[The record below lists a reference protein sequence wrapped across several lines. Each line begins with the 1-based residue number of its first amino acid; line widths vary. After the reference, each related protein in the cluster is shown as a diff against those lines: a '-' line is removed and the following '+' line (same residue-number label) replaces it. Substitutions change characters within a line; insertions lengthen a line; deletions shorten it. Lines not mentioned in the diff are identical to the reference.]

1 VVKKVN
7 GKDIYSLA
15 DLAEA
20 VKTPVNGFDVIQT
33 VDDPKQ
39 LELDASQVAAEGE
52 ALQKNYGLPALQR
65 LE

>member
-1 VVKKVN
+1 M
-7 GKDIYSLA
+7 
-15 DLAEA
+15 
-20 VKTPVNGFDVIQT
+20 PVNGFDVIQT

>member
-1 VVKKVN
+1 MKKVN
-7 GKDIYSLA
+7 DKEIRSLA

-20 VKTPVNGFDVIQT
+20 VKTPLNGFHVIQT

-39 LELDASQVAAEGE
+39 LELDATEVAAESD